1 MTVALKGWIFNLRF
15 EFIADAPIFLFFLTA
30 AGTKSA
36 VAPESVPAAV
46 LTTLLSGFS
55 VIFNPLSSEQSVDIA
70 ANHSFIHGP
79 DACCIDISVC
89 IYKGGLRN
97 RRNIVGVST
106 VVFGIKIHR
115 ESITVL

>member
-36 VAPESVPAAV
+36 VAPESIPDRIDNAFI
-46 LTTLLSGFS
+46 GFS
-55 VIFNPLSSEQSVDIA
+55 VIFIPLSSEQGGDIA

-89 IYKGGLRN
+89 IYKGGLRD
-97 RRNIVGVST
+97 RRNIVGIGT
-106 VVFGIKIHR
+106 VVFGIKMK
-115 ESITVL
+115 V